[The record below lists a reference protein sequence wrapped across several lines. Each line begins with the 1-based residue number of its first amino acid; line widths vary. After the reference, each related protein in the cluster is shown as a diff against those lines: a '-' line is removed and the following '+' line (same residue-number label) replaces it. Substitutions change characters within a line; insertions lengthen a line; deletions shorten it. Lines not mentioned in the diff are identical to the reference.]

1 MPEVHVTIEWPDQQ
15 RDTIYSPSTVLLQ
28 YLKPGDSFSIRDF
41 EERISKALQVA
52 SQRVYERYGFECTS
66 AMGEL
71 ARLKA
76 QIAAIDDKTSCI
88 KVLS

>member
-1 MPEVHVTIEWPDQQ
+1 MPEVNVTIEWPDKQK
-15 RDTIYSPSTVLLQ
+15 DSIYSPSTVLLQ
-28 YLKPGDSFSIRDF
+28 YIKSGDSLSIQDF
-41 EERISKALQVA
+41 DERISQALQLA

-76 QIAAIDDKTSCI
+76 RIATINDKNQLI
-88 KVLS
+88 KVL

>member
-1 MPEVHVTIEWPDQQ
+1 MPEVNVPIEWPDKQ
-15 RDTIYSPSTVLLQ
+15 RDSIYSPSTVLLQ
-28 YLKPGDSFSIRDF
+28 YIKSGDSLSVQDF
-41 EERISKALQVA
+41 DERVSEALQLA

-76 QIAAIDDKTSCI
+76 RIEAINDKDQRIS
-88 KVLS
+88 VL

>member
-1 MPEVHVTIEWPDQQ
+1 MPEVNVNIEWPDKQK
-15 RDTIYSPSTVLLQ
+15 DSIYSPSTVLLQ
-28 YLKPGDSFSIRDF
+28 YIKSGDSLSIQDF
-41 EERISKALQVA
+41 DDRISQALQLA

-76 QIAAIDDKTSCI
+76 RIASIGDKTQLI
-88 KVLS
+88 KVL

>member
-1 MPEVHVTIEWPDQQ
+1 MPEVNVPIEWPDKQ
-15 RDTIYSPSTVLLQ
+15 RDSIYSPSTVLLQ
-28 YLKPGDSFSIRDF
+28 YIKSGDCLSVQDF
-41 EERISKALQVA
+41 DERISEALQLA

-76 QIAAIDDKTSCI
+76 RIAAINDKDQRI
-88 KVLS
+88 NVL

>member
-1 MPEVHVTIEWPDQQ
+1 MPEVNVTIEWPDKQK
-15 RDTIYSPSTVLLQ
+15 DSIYSPSTVLLQ
-28 YLKPGDSFSIRDF
+28 YIKSGDSLSIQDF
-41 EERISKALQVA
+41 DERISQALQLA

-76 QIAAIDDKTSCI
+76 RMASINDKNQLI
-88 KVLS
+88 KIL